1 MWKNTM
7 AIEFKL
13 PEVSEGVES
22 ADIAEILVSEGDVI
36 EAGQVVMEVETE
48 KAVVELPCPHAG
60 KITKV
65 HVSEGDSV
73 DVGGLLLSIEAGAEA
88 EKKESPKKDQ
98 DGDAKKTEKK
108 TEQKAEV
115 KKAPE
120 PAMVEE
126 TPVKGTVEPD
136 TSKGVEEHGEKDPAV
151 ATEATAAL
159 VWREELAGPPAPAA
173 PSTRR
178 LARELNVDLNRV
190 EGSGAGGRITQDD
203 VKSHVRSRSLAPRTN
218 DVSAP
223 MAEVP
228 SLPNFEKFGPIQKQ
242 PLNKIARTSAN
253 HLSMSWRTI
262 PHVTQHDLADITQI
276 EAARKA
282 FMNGVGKNGPKI
294 TMTAIIIKACIGPL
308 KLFPQFNASLDAGS
322 NELVLKKYYHIGVA
336 VDTENGLIVPVIR
349 DCDQKSILEIA
360 DELTVIAQCA
370 RDRKLSMEDM
380 QGGTFTITNLG
391 GIGGTAFTPIINHPE
406 VAILGMS
413 RSIKQLELQNG
424 QPVERLKL
432 PLSLSYDHRVI
443 NGADAARFIVRLSH
457 ALSDF
462 MALLVEL

>member
-1 MWKNTM
+1 M

-36 EAGQVVMEVETE
+36 EKDQIVMEVETE

-73 DVGGLLLSIEAGAEA
+73 DVGAVLLSIEVSESA
-88 EKKESPKKDQ
+88 EKKESPKPQQ
-98 DGDAKKTEKK
+98 DDGEKTAEPRKPDKEPEKAEA
-108 TEQKAEV
+108 TQKAER
-115 KKAPE
+115 E
-120 PAMVEE
+120 PALQRAGWPDMA
-126 TPVKGTVEPD
+126 KGL
-136 TSKGVEEHGEKDPAV
+136 EEHGDHAPAV
-151 ATEATAAL
+151 ATEATRAL
-159 VWREELAGPPAPAA
+159 VWREEQMVPPPPAA

-178 LARELNVDLNRV
+178 LARELNVDLTRV
-190 EGSGAGGRITQDD
+190 QGGGSGGRITQDD
-203 VKSHVRSRSLAPRTN
+203 VKAYVRSRNSVPKTE

-223 MAEVP
+223 MAELP
-228 SLPNFEKFGPIQKQ
+228 SLPNFEKFGPIQRQ
-242 PLNKIARTSAN
+242 PLNKLARTAAN
-253 HLSMSWRTI
+253 QLSLAWRTI
-262 PHVTQHDLADITQI
+262 PHVTQHDLADVTDI

-282 FMNGVGKNGPKI
+282 YMQGVGKNGPKI
-294 TMTAIIIKACIGPL
+294 TMTAILVKAVIAPL
-308 KLFPQFNASLDAGS
+308 KMFSNFNASFDAGS
-322 NELVLKKYYHIGVA
+322 NELILKQYYHIGVA
-336 VDTENGLIVPVIR
+336 VDTEYGLVVPVIR

-360 DELTVIAQCA
+360 DEITAIAQSA

-413 RSIKQLELQNG
+413 RSVKQLELKDG
-424 QPVERLKL
+424 RPVERLKL

-462 MALLVEL
+462 MALLVEC

>member
-1 MWKNTM
+1 M
-7 AIEFKL
+7 AIDFKL

-60 KITKV
+60 TVTKI

-73 DVGGLLLSIEAGAEA
+73 DVGGMLLSIEA
-88 EKKESPKKDQ
+88 S
-98 DGDAKKTEKK
+98 
-108 TEQKAEV
+108 
-115 KKAPE
+115 E
-120 PAMVEE
+120 PAKPAASSGNAQPAAPAPPPEE
-126 TPVKGTVEPD
+126 PKLPAAPD
-136 TSKGVEEHGEKDPAV
+136 TTKGVEVHGEMDPAV
-151 ATEATAAL
+151 ATEVTAAL
-159 VWREELAGPPAPAA
+159 VWREETIGPPAPAA

-178 LARELNVDLNRV
+178 LARELNVNLNLV
-190 EGSGAGGRITQDD
+190 QGSGSGGRITQDD
-203 VKSHVRSRSLAPRTN
+203 VKAHVRTRSLVPRTK

-223 MAEVP
+223 MAELP
-228 SLPNFEKFGPIQKQ
+228 SLPKFEQFGPIQGQ

-262 PHVTQHDLADITQI
+262 PHVTQHDLADVTDM

-308 KLFPQFNASLDAGS
+308 RMFPHFNSSFDAGS
-322 NELVLKKYYHIGVA
+322 NELVLKQYYHIGVA
-336 VDTENGLIVPVIR
+336 VDTENGLVVPVIR
-349 DCDQKSILEIA
+349 DCDKKSIRDIA
-360 DELTVIAQCA
+360 DELGEIAQKA
-370 RDRKLSMEDM
+370 RDRKLSMDDM

-406 VAILGMS
+406 VAILGLS
-413 RSIKQLELQNG
+413 RSIKQLELQDG
-424 QPVERLKL
+424 KPVERLKL

-462 MALLVEL
+462 MALLVEC